1 MNIPLKSSLEAEVL
15 DQIVVDAQNFL
26 DLADKLDVD
35 KSQGQLVVYPRIL
48 KEFQGEI
55 VELLVKVT
63 DFQLQRFSN
72 PLKPFIVW

>member
-15 DQIVVDAQNFL
+15 DPIVVDAQNFL

-63 DFQLQRFSN
+63 DF
-72 PLKPFIVW
+72 

>member
-63 DFQLQRFSN
+63 DF
-72 PLKPFIVW
+72 